1 MSEDNSQNSSED
13 TESSVP
19 LKKETTRVT
28 LKAAEGSAPP
38 PPAPGAPPAP
48 KPPAPAPPAPPAAP
62 AAPAAPSPPKATQPL
77 KPAAPAAQ
85 PTAAKTVPLNPTP
98 AASAPSQATVK
109 LQPSSP
115 SAPSLPGAGSAPLST
130 GQLSATL
137 DDDAEEKGVKIV
149 AIACVVLA
157 LVALL
162 IEAFTIDKL
171 AEVDSVRAEVGPL
184 SIPYND
190 YDRKFVSNDEEDE
203 FSMRFLNY
211 SPDKSGKPRAALMG
225 LVDEAMPIKDYEEFK
240 SEK

>member
-13 TESSVP
+13 NESSVP

-48 KPPAPAPPAPPAAP
+48 KPPAPA
-62 AAPAAPSPPKATQPL
+62 APAAPSPPQATQPL
-77 KPAAPAAQ
+77 KPAQPAAQ

-98 AASAPSQATVK
+98 ASSAPSQATVK

-115 SAPSLPGAGSAPLST
+115 SAPSFPGAGSAPLST

-137 DDDAEEKGVKIV
+137 DDDGEEKGVKGL
-149 AIACVVLA
+149 AIACLVLA
-157 LVALL
+157 FVALG
-162 IEAFTIDKL
+162 IEAFTMDKL
-171 AEVDSVRAEVGPL
+171 AEVNSTNAEVGML

-190 YDRKFVSNDEEDE
+190 YDRKFISDDEEEE
-203 FSMRFLNY
+203 FDFKFTKY
-211 SPDKSGKPRAALMG
+211 SPDKKDLPRSILMNG
-225 LVDEAMPIKDYEEFK
+225 VDEYMPIKDYETFK
-240 SEK
+240 TDKN

>member
-48 KPPAPAPPAPPAAP
+48 KPPAPA
-62 AAPAAPSPPKATQPL
+62 APAAPSPPQATQPL
-77 KPAAPAAQ
+77 KPAEPAAQ

-98 AASAPSQATVK
+98 ASSAPSQATVK

-137 DDDAEEKGVKIV
+137 DDEGEEKGVKGL
-149 AIACVVLA
+149 AIACLVLA
-157 LVALL
+157 IVALG
-162 IEAFTIDKL
+162 IEAFTMDKL
-171 AEVDSVRAEVGPL
+171 AEVDSVRAEAGML

-190 YDRKFVSNDEEDE
+190 YDRKFVSDDEEEE
-203 FSMRFLNY
+203 FDFKFTKY
-211 SPDKSGKPRAALMG
+211 SPDKKDPPRTILMNG
-225 LVDEAMPIKDYEEFK
+225 VDEYMPIKDYETFK
-240 SEK
+240 NEKN

>member
-13 TESSVP
+13 NESSVP

-48 KPPAPAPPAPPAAP
+48 KPPAPA
-62 AAPAAPSPPKATQPL
+62 APAAPSPPQATQPL
-77 KPAAPAAQ
+77 KPAEPAAQ

-98 AASAPSQATVK
+98 VSSAPSQATVK

-137 DDDAEEKGVKIV
+137 DDEGEEKGVKPL
-149 AIACVVLA
+149 AIACLILA
-157 LVALL
+157 IVALG
-162 IEAFTIDKL
+162 IEAFTVDKI
-171 AEVDSVRAEVGPL
+171 AEVDSARAEVNML
-184 SIPYND
+184 DIPYND
-190 YDRKFVSNDEEDE
+190 YDRKFVSNDEEEE
-203 FSMRFLNY
+203 FDFKFTKY
-211 SPDKSGKPRAALMG
+211 SPDKKDPPRTILMNG
-225 LVDEAMPIKDYEEFK
+225 VEEYMPIKDYETFK
-240 SEK
+240 NEKN

>member
-48 KPPAPAPPAPPAAP
+48 KPPAPA
-62 AAPAAPSPPKATQPL
+62 APAAPSPPQATQPL
-77 KPAAPAAQ
+77 KPAEPAAQ

-137 DDDAEEKGVKIV
+137 DDDGEEKGIKIV
-149 AIACVVLA
+149 AIACLVLA

-162 IEAFTIDKL
+162 IEAFTVDKL
-171 AEVDSVRAEVGPL
+171 AEVDSVRAKVGIL

-225 LVDEAMPIKDYEEFK
+225 LIDESMPIKDYETFK

>member
-48 KPPAPAPPAPPAAP
+48 KPPAPAAP
-62 AAPAAPSPPKATQPL
+62 AAPAAPSPPQATQPL
-77 KPAAPAAQ
+77 KPAQPAAQ

-137 DDDAEEKGVKIV
+137 DDDGEEKGIKIV
-149 AIACVVLA
+149 AIACLVLA

-171 AEVDSVRAEVGPL
+171 AEVDSVRAEVGML

-190 YDRKFVSNDEEDE
+190 YDRKFVYDGEENE
-203 FSMRFLNY
+203 FSLRFLNY
-211 SPDKSGKPRAALMG
+211 SPDKSGKPRAALMNNI
-225 LVDEAMPIKDYEEFK
+225 DENMPIEDYEEFK
-240 SEK
+240 SKK

>member
-1 MSEDNSQNSSED
+1 M
-13 TESSVP
+13 
-19 LKKETTRVT
+19 
-28 LKAAEGSAPP
+28 
-38 PPAPGAPPAP
+38 
-48 KPPAPAPPAPPAAP
+48 
-62 AAPAAPSPPKATQPL
+62 
-77 KPAAPAAQ
+77 KPAEPAAQ

-137 DDDAEEKGVKIV
+137 DDDGEEKGVKIV

-162 IEAFTIDKL
+162 IEAFTVDKL

-190 YDRKFVSNDEEDE
+190 YDRKFAGTDDEDNDFDIK
-203 FSMRFLNY
+203 FIKY
-211 SPDKSGKPRAALMG
+211 TPDKKSPPISIIMG
-225 LVDEAMPIKDYEEFK
+225 GVEDNMPIEDYEEFK

>member
-13 TESSVP
+13 SDSSVP

-48 KPPAPAPPAPPAAP
+48 KPPAPAPPAPPAPP
-62 AAPAAPSPPKATQPL
+62 AAPAAPQATQPL

-225 LVDEAMPIKDYEEFK
+225 LIDEAMPIKDYEEFK

>member
-48 KPPAPAPPAPPAAP
+48 KPPAPA
-62 AAPAAPSPPKATQPL
+62 APAAPSPPQATQPL
-77 KPAAPAAQ
+77 KPAEPAAQ

-137 DDDAEEKGVKIV
+137 DDDGEEKGIKIV
-149 AIACVVLA
+149 AIACLVLA

-162 IEAFTIDKL
+162 IEAFTVDKL
-171 AEVDSVRAEVGPL
+171 AEVDSVRAEVGIL

-203 FSMRFLNY
+203 FSIKFLTY
-211 SPDKSGKPRAALMG
+211 SPDKSDKPRAALMG
-225 LVDEAMPIKDYEEFK
+225 LIDESMPIKDYETFK

>member
-48 KPPAPAPPAPPAAP
+48 KPPAPA
-62 AAPAAPSPPKATQPL
+62 APAAPSPPQATQPL
-77 KPAAPAAQ
+77 KPAEPAAQ

-137 DDDAEEKGVKIV
+137 DDDGEEKGVKIV

-162 IEAFTIDKL
+162 VEAFTIDKL
-171 AEVDSVRAEVGPL
+171 AEVESVRAEVGPL

-190 YDRKFVSNDEEDE
+190 YDRKFVYDGEENE
-203 FSMRFLNY
+203 FSLRFLTY
-211 SPDKSGKPRAALMG
+211 SPDKSGKPVAVLMDRI
-225 LVDEAMPIKDYEEFK
+225 DESMPIKDYEEFK

>member
-48 KPPAPAPPAPPAAP
+48 KPPAPA
-62 AAPAAPSPPKATQPL
+62 APAAPSPPQATQPL
-77 KPAAPAAQ
+77 KPAEPAAQ

-137 DDDAEEKGVKIV
+137 DDDGEEKGIKIV
-149 AIACVVLA
+149 AIACLVLA

-162 IEAFTIDKL
+162 IEAFTMDKL
-171 AEVDSVRAEVGPL
+171 AEVDSVKAEVGML

-203 FSMRFLNY
+203 FSMKFLTY
-211 SPDKSGKPRAALMG
+211 SPDKSGKPKAALMG
-225 LVDEAMPIKDYEEFK
+225 LIDESMPIKDYEEFK

>member
-13 TESSVP
+13 NETSVP

-48 KPPAPAPPAPPAAP
+48 KPPAPA
-62 AAPAAPSPPKATQPL
+62 APAAPSPPQATQPL
-77 KPAAPAAQ
+77 KPAQPAAQ

-98 AASAPSQATVK
+98 ASSAPSQATVK

-137 DDDAEEKGVKIV
+137 DDDGEEKGIKIV
-149 AIACVVLA
+149 AIACLVLA

-162 IEAFTIDKL
+162 IEAFTVDKL

-190 YDRKFVSNDEEDE
+190 YDRKFVSDDEEEE
-203 FSMRFLNY
+203 FVVKFTKY
-211 SPDKSGKPRAALMG
+211 SPDKKDLPRSILMDG
-225 LVDEAMPIKDYEEFK
+225 VDEYMPIKDYETFK
-240 SEK
+240 TDEN

>member
-48 KPPAPAPPAPPAAP
+48 KPPAPA
-62 AAPAAPSPPKATQPL
+62 APAAPSPPQATQPL
-77 KPAAPAAQ
+77 KPAQPAAQ

-137 DDDAEEKGVKIV
+137 DDDGEEKGIKIV
-149 AIACVVLA
+149 AIACLVLA

-171 AEVDSVRAEVGPL
+171 AEVDSVRAEVGML

-190 YDRKFVSNDEEDE
+190 YDRKFVSDDEEDE
-203 FSMRFLNY
+203 FSMKFLTY
-211 SPDKSGKPRAALMG
+211 SPDKSGKPRAALMNNI
-225 LVDEAMPIKDYEEFK
+225 DENMPIEDYEEFK
-240 SEK
+240 SKK

>member
-13 TESSVP
+13 NESSVP

-48 KPPAPAPPAPPAAP
+48 KPPAPA
-62 AAPAAPSPPKATQPL
+62 APAAPSPPQATQPL
-77 KPAAPAAQ
+77 KPAEPAAQ

-137 DDDAEEKGVKIV
+137 DDDGEEKGIKIV
-149 AIACVVLA
+149 AIACLVLA

-171 AEVDSVRAEVGPL
+171 AEVDSPRAEVGML

-190 YDRKFVSNDEEDE
+190 YDRKFVYDGEENE
-203 FSMRFLNY
+203 FSLRFLTY
-211 SPDKSGKPRAALMG
+211 SPDKSGKPVAVLMDRI
-225 LVDEAMPIKDYEEFK
+225 DESMPIKDYEEFK

>member
-48 KPPAPAPPAPPAAP
+48 KPPAPA
-62 AAPAAPSPPKATQPL
+62 APAAPSPPQATQPL
-77 KPAAPAAQ
+77 KPAEPAAQ

-137 DDDAEEKGVKIV
+137 DDDGEEKGIKIV
-149 AIACVVLA
+149 AIACVILA

-162 IEAFTIDKL
+162 VEAFTMDKL
-171 AEVDSVRAEVGPL
+171 AEVDSVRAEVGML

-203 FSMRFLNY
+203 FSMKFLTY

-225 LVDEAMPIKDYEEFK
+225 LIDESMPIKDYETFK

>member
-28 LKAAEGSAPP
+28 LKAAEGSTPP

-48 KPPAPAPPAPPAAP
+48 KPPAPAPAPP
-62 AAPAAPSPPKATQPL
+62 AAPAAPSPPQATQPL

-171 AEVDSVRAEVGPL
+171 AEVDSVRAEVGML

-203 FSMRFLNY
+203 FSMKFLTY

-225 LVDEAMPIKDYEEFK
+225 LIDEAMPIKDYEEFK

>member
-48 KPPAPAPPAPPAAP
+48 KPPAPA
-62 AAPAAPSPPKATQPL
+62 APAAPSPPQATQPL
-77 KPAAPAAQ
+77 KPAEPAAQ

-137 DDDAEEKGVKIV
+137 DDDGEEKGIKIV
-149 AIACVVLA
+149 AIACLVLA

-162 IEAFTIDKL
+162 IEAFTVDKL
-171 AEVDSVRAEVGPL
+171 AEVDSVRAEVGML

-203 FSMRFLNY
+203 FSMKFLTY
-211 SPDKSGKPRAALMG
+211 SPDKSGKPRPALMG
-225 LVDEAMPIKDYEEFK
+225 LIDESMPIKDYEEFK

>member
-48 KPPAPAPPAPPAAP
+48 KPPAPA
-62 AAPAAPSPPKATQPL
+62 APAAPSPPQATQPL
-77 KPAAPAAQ
+77 KPAQPAAQ

-115 SAPSLPGAGSAPLST
+115 SAPSLPGAVSAPLST

-137 DDDAEEKGVKIV
+137 DDDGEEKGIKIV
-149 AIACVVLA
+149 AIACLVLA

-203 FSMRFLNY
+203 FSMKFLTY
-211 SPDKSGKPRAALMG
+211 SPDKSGKPRAALMNNI
-225 LVDEAMPIKDYEEFK
+225 DENMPIEDYEEFK
-240 SEK
+240 SKK

>member
-48 KPPAPAPPAPPAAP
+48 KPPAPA
-62 AAPAAPSPPKATQPL
+62 APAAPSPPQATQPL
-77 KPAAPAAQ
+77 KPAQPAAQ
-85 PTAAKTVPLNPTP
+85 PTGAKTVPLNPTP

-115 SAPSLPGAGSAPLST
+115 SAPSLPGAVSAPLST

-137 DDDAEEKGVKIV
+137 DDDGEEKGIKIV
-149 AIACVVLA
+149 AIACLVLA

-203 FSMRFLNY
+203 FSMKFLTY
-211 SPDKSGKPRAALMG
+211 SPDKSGKPRAALMNNI
-225 LVDEAMPIKDYEEFK
+225 DENMPIEDYEEFK
-240 SEK
+240 SKK

>member
-13 TESSVP
+13 TKSSVP

-28 LKAAEGSAPP
+28 LKAAEGSTPP

-48 KPPAPAPPAPPAAP
+48 KPPAPAPPA
-62 AAPAAPSPPKATQPL
+62 APAAPSPPQATQPL

-85 PTAAKTVPLNPTP
+85 PTAAKTVPLNPAP

-225 LVDEAMPIKDYEEFK
+225 LIDEAMPIKDYEEFK